1 MHALFEKNDINS
13 EELQNLLQSRDEG
26 KIDFLLVDV
35 REDMEYRMG
44 HIKGV
49 DMLKPTSDFQQ
60 WAQKLFDESKDKP
73 VVFTCRTGSRSG
85 QVQNIFRQHG
95 HKHVLNHFGGIV
107 TYRGDIEK

>member
-60 WAQKLFDESKDKP
+60 WAQKLFDESKDKQ
-73 VVFTCRTGSRSG
+73 VVFNCRTVSRSG
-85 QVQNIFRQHG
+85 QVKNIFRRHG

-107 TYRGDIEK
+107 TYRGEIEK